1 MSVYN
6 PNRYNWITKLIQYLV
21 IYFLFVPIYYVFFII
36 KIYGKENI
44 PKDKKPFVVMPNHI
58 ANLDPPLVSV
68 ALKMPVA
75 YMAKEELYSVP
86 VINWFITIMGAFS
99 VKREKVEKTT
109 IIATKEILKKGWA
122 VGLFL
127 EGTRSKNKGEL
138 GKPFVGPAYVSNLNN
153 VPILPVGITG
163 TDKLFGNV
171 VVKIGK
177 PFFPDKDLEKA
188 KWQCAEKLCE
198 LTGFKM
204 PSQLN

>member
-1 MSVYN
+1 MSPFY
-6 PNRYNWITKLIQYLV
+6 YL
-21 IYFLFVPIYYVFFII
+21 FFRI

-44 PKDKKPFVVMPNHI
+44 PKDKKPFIVMPNHI
-58 ANLDPPLVSV
+58 SNLDPPLVSV
-68 ALKMPVA
+68 ALQIPIA

-86 VINWFITIMGAFS
+86 VINWLITILATFS

-109 IIATKEILKKGWA
+109 IIATKEIIKKGWP
-122 VGLFL
+122 VGMFL
-127 EGTRSKNKGEL
+127 EGTRSKNKGML
-138 GKPFVGPAYVSNLNN
+138 GKPYVGPAYVSNLNN
-153 VPILPVGITG
+153 IPILPIGITG
-163 TDKLFGNV
+163 TDKFFGDV

-188 KWQCAEKLCE
+188 KWQCAEKICE

>member
-21 IYFLFVPIYYVFFII
+21 IYFLFVPCYYVLFRI

-188 KWQCAEKLCE
+188 KWQCAEKICE

>member
-21 IYFLFVPIYYVFFII
+21 IYFLFVPCYYVLFRI

-109 IIATKEILKKGWA
+109 IIATKEIIKKGWP
-122 VGLFL
+122 VGMFL
-127 EGTRSKNKGEL
+127 EGTRSKNKGML
-138 GKPFVGPAYVSNLNN
+138 GKPYVGPAYVSNLNN
-153 VPILPVGITG
+153 IPILPIGITG
-163 TDKLFGNV
+163 TDKFFGDV

-188 KWQCAEKLCE
+188 KWQCAEKICE